1 MRPSAKMPLAAMALP
16 SISLVLTSN
25 LPDISTRP
33 LVTNCDNQAPFTASQ
48 LNAEQ
53 DGADQHATQTLEA
66 PKKKRQWL
74 YVLRRSRDSRAPSM
88 NTASFFSNAVRR
100 LIPTRS

>member
-1 MRPSAKMPLAAMALP
+1 MALP

-33 LVTNCDNQAPFTASQ
+33 LVTNCDNQDPFTASQ
-48 LNAEQ
+48 LNSEN
-53 DGADQHATQTLEA
+53 GGDQHATQTLEA

-88 NTASFFSNAVRR
+88 NTTSFFSNAVRR